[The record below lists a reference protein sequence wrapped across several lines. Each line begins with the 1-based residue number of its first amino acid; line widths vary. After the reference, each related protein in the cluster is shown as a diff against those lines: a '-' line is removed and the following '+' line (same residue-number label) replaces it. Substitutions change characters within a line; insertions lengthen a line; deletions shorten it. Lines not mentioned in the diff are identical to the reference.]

1 MPIYYSLIA
10 RETTVLV
17 DYTENTGN
25 FAQISQT
32 ILAKIPRED
41 TKCTYISGD
50 YHFHVAVEE
59 NLVYICM
66 TDEQMGKRTSY
77 MFLEEIKRRF
87 NSGTLK
93 QRARTALSYE
103 LKRDFQ
109 QVLSSQME
117 AFNARGEGGDPSVD
131 QLSRVRQDVEEVKG
145 VMTQNIEK
153 VLERGERI
161 DVLLDKTEELDY
173 SANTFRTNAVRIRRK
188 MWWQNTKMCLI
199 LIVVVL
205 IILLIITLVI
215 LGQTGHL
222 K

>member
-1 MPIYYSLIA
+1 MTIYYSLIA
-10 RETTVLV
+10 RDTTVLV
-17 DYTENTGN
+17 DHSENTGN
-25 FAQISQT
+25 FQQIAQT
-32 ILAKIPRED
+32 ILAKAPRQD
-41 TKCTYISGD
+41 TKCTYISGS
-50 YHFHVAVEE
+50 YHFHVMVQE
-59 NLVYICM
+59 NLIYICM
-66 TDEQMGKRTSY
+66 TDEEMGKRLPY

-87 NSGTLK
+87 CVGSLK

-117 AFNARGEGGDPSVD
+117 AFNSRREGGASSD
-131 QLSRVRQDVEEVKG
+131 QLSRVRQDVEDVKG

-161 DVLLDKTEELDY
+161 DTLLDKTEELDS
-173 SANTFRTNAVRIRRK
+173 SASTFRTNAVRVRRK

-199 LIVVVL
+199 LIAVIL
-205 IILLIITLVI
+205 IILTVIVLVI
-215 LGQTGHL
+215 LGETGHL